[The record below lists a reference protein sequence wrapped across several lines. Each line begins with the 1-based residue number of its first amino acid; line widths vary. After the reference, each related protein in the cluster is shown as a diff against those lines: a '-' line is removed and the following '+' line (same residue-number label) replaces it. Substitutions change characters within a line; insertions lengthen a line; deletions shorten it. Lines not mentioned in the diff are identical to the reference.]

1 MSLGDMY
8 TLGVRI
14 QGDISSLRAELAA
27 GKALADDFAKSAS
40 GALGQAASSMEQA
53 TTAMEASARR
63 SGRATQ
69 VAGSETRRTA
79 DAFSEYQRKARE
91 ANEDVARSS
100 EDSSQRTTQSL
111 GGIGRVLGRLTGV
124 AGMAMLAKQV
134 WDTGKGFHEFAQN
147 SEVALSNML
156 GGLPEAKEF
165 LADIL
170 AFAKETPFSFPELTE
185 TAQQLLAMNMAAEDV
200 IPTLRSLGDAAASQ
214 GQGMARLEQLA
225 GIIGQINTLGAL
237 GGQEMR
243 RLQQAGVPALTGL
256 ANLAGVTTDEF
267 RQMVSDGLV
276 PADEAIRNLRI
287 VIDEGTEGINGQ
299 TVAMGGLMEQ
309 IKGAG
314 GLTATMDSTGSS
326 FRNASAALTE
336 SLTPAFL
343 NLLRATQGF
352 LGFIQQAAESFNAL
366 PTPVQNAAIAFGLA
380 ATAMRLLNIQARA
393 TGAWAGIQAAIAR
406 YRTSVAA
413 ARVQTEIMTATM
425 SRSQAVMYQARTA
438 AVAATGA
445 MRGLS
450 AAFGGPVGLAIAGA
464 VAGMAA
470 FSSASS
476 QARQDTADLADTLDQ
491 MTGKFTAQSTELV
504 KNALLVETH
513 FFEGF
518 TNATIAETAERMG
531 VSIETLTRAWLGQ
544 ADAVQEVRRATEQY
558 EADASFGE
566 RITLSRSSEA
576 QALNRYLDDQL
587 NRLDA
592 ARRLVAEKKKVDEG
606 ASEAVREQ
614 GSAYEDANRFLR
626 EFSEEQT
633 KAIEQAQEN
642 ARKAMTVDMSSLGLD
657 IAQEDDVTQAR
668 EKVEQATRR
677 VRDAEESRAALTKRE
692 KATDHDRIRAEES
705 VLDARKALDEATRQL
720 AETEE
725 RTDPV
730 EQYKKHVNGI
740 IEANE
745 TFLADIQELAD
756 RGLNL
761 TDLQDIMNRGAEA
774 TVDVRAALLGD
785 DDMVEFQNEARKTME
800 KHAETLASQAHVV
813 EAHMQDTGNK
823 LMGEV
828 GLGMRLAAAQESSDT
843 LMELAAR
850 LGEKA
855 SDIRTVG
862 NALGLEFVNGFR
874 DSLRFD
880 IEPRFLP
887 GRGRP
892 GAQNTFQ
899 PFHQGGIYPG
909 YTPGRDIGFI
919 GVSGGEAIM
928 RPEWTRAVGPDLVHR
943 WNRVARTAG
952 VDGVRAEMRK
962 FLGGFAN
969 GGIAGGAPQV
979 VTVPVESTNQHYS
992 PINVGTVVA
1001 ADVDDFRR
1009 QAMQQRRRNNI
1020 GGFRG

>member
-1 MSLGDMY
+1 MSDLY
-8 TLGVRI
+8 TLGVRLH
-14 QGDISSLRAELAA
+14 GDATALQQALNEAA
-27 GKALADDFAKSAS
+27 RLTADFASATQD
-40 GALGQAASSMEQA
+40 ALTRASQASDRAAQTMES
-53 TTAMEASARR
+53 TSRR
-63 SGRATQ
+63 TGRAAQQT
-69 VAGSETRRTA
+69 STDT
-79 DAFSEYQRKARE
+79 RKAGESFEEYMRKATR
-91 ANEDVARSS
+91 ANDEVAKSS
-100 EDSSQRTTQSL
+100 EDSADRTTQSL
-111 GGIGRVLGRLTGV
+111 GGIGRTIGRLTGV
-124 AGMAMLAKQV
+124 AGVAMLTKQV
-134 WDTGKGFHEFAQN
+134 WDLGKGFHEF
-147 SEVALSNML
+147 SENAEIALSNML
-156 GGLPEAKEF
+156 GGTEQAKVF
-165 LADIL
+165 LAEVL
-170 AFAKETPFSFPELTE
+170 AFAKQTPFSFPELTE
-185 TAQQLLAMNMAAEDV
+185 TAQQLLAMNVAAEDI
-200 IPTLRSLGDAAASQ
+200 IPTMRSLGDAAASQ
-214 GQGMARLEQLA
+214 GQGVERLQQLA
-225 GIIGQINTLGAL
+225 GLVGQINTLGRL
-237 GGQEMR
+237 SGNEMR

-256 ANLAGVTTDEF
+256 ANLAGVTTAEYSK
-267 RQMVSDGLV
+267 MVSDGLV
-276 PADEAIRNLRI
+276 PASEALEGLRT
-287 VIDEGTEGINGQ
+287 VINEGTDGINGQ

-314 GLTATMDSTGSS
+314 GLTATMDSTRSS
-326 FRNASAALTE
+326 FRNTSAALTE
-336 SLTPAFL
+336 SLMPAFVGFL
-343 NLLRATQGF
+343 NLTQNVLGTIKGAADGF
-352 LGFIQQAAESFNAL
+352 NSLPRPIQD
-366 PTPVQNAAIAFGLA
+366 AAIAFTIA
-380 ATAMRLLNIQARA
+380 ATAMRLLNAQARA
-393 TGAWAGIQAAIAR
+393 TAAWGAIRQGVLN
-406 YRTSVAA
+406 YRTAVEA

-425 SRSQAVMYQARTA
+425 TRTQAAMYRVRA
-438 AVAATGA
+438 AASVATGA
-445 MRGLS
+445 VRGLS
-450 AAFGGPVGLAIAGA
+450 AAFGGPVGLAIAAA
-464 VAGMAA
+464 VAGITA
-470 FSSASS
+470 FTSASS
-476 QARQDTADLADTLDQ
+476 QARQQSQELADSIDGV
-491 MTGKFTAQSTELV
+491 TGALTEQTTEWV
-504 KNALLVETH
+504 KNALQMEHNFGVFNDMTLIEAAEKMGISVETM
-513 FFEGF
+513 
-518 TNATIAETAERMG
+518 TQ
-531 VSIETLTRAWLGQ
+531 AWLGVPE
-544 ADAVQEVRRATEQY
+544 AIDEVRRATEEY
-558 EADASFGE
+558 ESAASIRE
-566 RITLSRSSEA
+566 RISLDRASEA
-576 QALNRYLDDQL
+576 QGLNKYLDDQIE
-587 NRLDA
+587 RLEV
-592 ARRLVAEKKKVDEG
+592 ARRIAAEKQKVDQAAAKTIAEQ
-606 ASEAVREQ
+606 AEAID
-614 GSAYEDANRFLR
+614 DANKHLR
-626 EFSEEQT
+626 EYTEEQT

-730 EQYKKHVNGI
+730 EQYKRHVNGI

-745 TFLADIQELAD
+745 TFLTDIQELAD

-828 GLGMRLAAAQESSDT
+828 GLGMRLAAEQESSDT

-862 NALGLEFVNGFR
+862 NALGLEFVNGFT

-928 RPEWTRAVGPDLVHR
+928 RPEWTRAVGPGLVER
-943 WNRVARTAG
+943 WNRIARTAG
-952 VDGVRAEMRK
+952 VDGVRQEMRR
-962 FLGGFAN
+962 FLGN
-969 GGIAGGAPQV
+969 YNQGGTVPQV

-992 PINVGTVVA
+992 PIHVGQVIA
-1001 ADVDDFRR
+1001 ADVDDFKRKALQTRR
-1009 QAMQQRRRNNI
+1009 ENNI
-1020 GGFRG
+1020 GGLRG